1 MEEELDS
8 SQTVVKRISYET
20 FGIWS
25 LAMPLEVR
33 QGAVTES
40 VGNSGAV
47 DDLGSDAG
55 NHLTQVEIGS
65 FGAASGHDA
74 RSISFRQCFHQLI
87 TS

>member
-1 MEEELDS
+1 MEEKLNS
-8 SQTVVKRISYET
+8 GQAVVKGISYET

-33 QGAVTES
+33 QGTISES

-65 FGAASGHDA
+65 F
-74 RSISFRQCFHQLI
+74 
-87 TS
+87 

>member
-1 MEEELDS
+1 MEEELNS
-8 SQTVVKRISYET
+8 SQTVVKRISDET

-33 QGAVTES
+33 QGTITES
-40 VGNSGAV
+40 VGNSSAV
-47 DDLGSDAG
+47 DDLGSDAR
-55 NHLTQVEIGS
+55 NHLTQVEIGT
-65 FGAASGHDA
+65 FRAASGHDA